1 MNNSIMRK
9 VCFTL
14 AGLMPCAKTLS
25 VVKAKSP
32 SSKRPLPLGE
42 GWGEGL
48 ANTLRHPIPFFFSF
62 YASRPHPSPLPKGE
76 GNKKPT
82 YRQFLGALGA
92 ILILAI
98 NATPQT
104 PGQKQADKEYEVGAV
119 LWQQSSG
126 EHRALA
132 YQAFALAKIMLDRDL
147 RINRRGKLR
156 RAIVVDVDETILDNS
171 AHEAW
176 LIKNHRS
183 YNPQDW
189 TEWCNRAEAGAVP
202 GAVEFLR
209 YANSH
214 GVRVF
219 YITNRKEIE
228 KDGTARNLKKLGFP
242 EVTGE
247 TLLVRTDKDSS
258 SKEPRRLGVSGKY
271 HVVLLMGDDLNDF
284 AEVFEQSKTV
294 ASRIEAVERNRAQ
307 FGAHFIVL
315 PNPMYGHWEDAIYGS
330 NSKLTEEEKAA
341 MRRGQLKAN

>member
-9 VCFTL
+9 MGFTL
-14 AGLMPCAKTLS
+14 AALMRCAKNMS
-25 VVKAKSP
+25 VAKAKSP

-48 ANTLRHPIPFFFSF
+48 ANTARYPTPIFFSF
-62 YASRPHPSPLPKGE
+62 YASRPHPSPLPEGE

-82 YRQFLGALGA
+82 SLQFLGALGVM
-92 ILILAI
+92 LTLAI
-98 NATPQT
+98 AASAQT
-104 PGQKQADKEYEVGAV
+104 PNQKPADKEYEVGAV

-126 EHRALA
+126 EKRALA
-132 YQAFALAKIMLDRDL
+132 YQAFALARMVLDRDL

-183 YNPQDW
+183 YNAQDW
-189 TEWCNRAEAGAVP
+189 TEWCNRAAAGAIS
-202 GAVEFLR
+202 GAVEFLG
-209 YANSH
+209 YANSR

-228 KDGTARNLKKLGFP
+228 KDGTARNLKRLGFP
-242 EVTGE
+242 EVTAE
-247 TLLVRTDKDSS
+247 TLLVRTDKESS
-258 SKEPRRLGVSGKY
+258 SKEPRRVAVAAKY

-284 AEVFEQSKTV
+284 VEVFEQSKT
-294 ASRIEAVERNRAQ
+294 AAGRIAAMERNRNQ
-307 FGAHFIVL
+307 FGTHFIVL
-315 PNPMYGHWEDAIYGS
+315 PNPMYGHWEDAINGN
-330 NSKLTEEEKAA
+330 NSKLSEEEKAA
-341 MRRGQLKAN
+341 KRREQLKAN

>member
-1 MNNSIMRK
+1 MNNSIIRK
-9 VCFTL
+9 VCVTL
-14 AGLMPCAKTLS
+14 AGLMPGAKTLS
-25 VVKAKSP
+25 VVKVKSP

-48 ANTLRHPIPFFFSF
+48 ANTASYPTPFFFSF
-62 YASRPHPSPLPKGE
+62 YASRPDPSPLPEGD
-76 GNKKPT
+76 GNKTPT
-82 YRQFLGALGA
+82 YRQFLGALGVM
-92 ILILAI
+92 LTLAI
-98 NATPQT
+98 TAAAQT
-104 PGQKQADKEYEVGAV
+104 PSQARADKEYEVGAV

-132 YQAFALAKIMLDRDL
+132 YQAFALARTVLDRDL

-183 YNPQDW
+183 YNAQDW
-189 TEWCNRAEAGAVP
+189 TEWCNQAEAGVVS
-202 GAVEFLR
+202 GAVGFLR
-209 YANSH
+209 YANSR

-242 EVTGE
+242 EVTDE

-258 SKEPRRLGVSGKY
+258 SKEPRRVAVGAKY

-284 AEVFEQSKTV
+284 AEVFEQSRTV
-294 ASRIEAVERNRAQ
+294 AGRIEAVERNRNQ

-315 PNPMYGHWEDAIYGS
+315 PNPMYGHWEDAIYG
-330 NSKLTEEEKAA
+330 NNAKLTEEEKAA
-341 MRRGQLKAN
+341 KRREQLKAN